1 MVKLDVHVLSKAA
14 GVVIFQSFGI
24 TKGLC
29 RKKKHTTCLQTT
41 LYHCRSQGAIT
52 DLKHRVGEE
61 EPVPDVVQDFGTRAA
76 DGVELQD
83 LLGGL
88 GLAGSALPRD
98 QYEVIVEL

>member
-1 MVKLDVHVLSKAA
+1 M
-14 GVVIFQSFGI
+14 QE
-24 TKGLC
+24 
-29 RKKKHTTCLQTT
+29 KKNTQPVCKPHH